1 MTLCGRKMIVA
12 ITGGIGAGKSV
23 VSHMLRAMGLP
34 VYDCDAAAR
43 RLMDESCEIKRCIAG
58 EISAS
63 AIAQDGSICRQE
75 LSSVVFADSEKL
87 SRLNAIVHGAVRED
101 LKMWISRMDLPLI
114 FVETAILYESG
125 FDSMVDEIWEVTAP
139 VEQRVHRVMVRS
151 GLTEPQV
158 RARIASQLAPSYPH
172 HRIIDNSDSTPLIP
186 QIINI
191 LNDYGFS
198 TTVTSS

>member
-1 MTLCGRKMIVA
+1 
-12 ITGGIGAGKSV
+12 
-23 VSHMLRAMGLP
+23 
-34 VYDCDAAAR
+34 
-43 RLMDESCEIKRCIAG
+43 
-58 EISAS
+58 
-63 AIAQDGSICRQE
+63 
-75 LSSVVFADSEKL
+75 
-87 SRLNAIVHGAVRED
+87 
-101 LKMWISRMDLPLI
+101 MDLPLI

>member
-1 MTLCGRKMIVA
+1 MTLCDRKMIVA

-23 VSHMLRAMGLP
+23 VSHMLRAMGMP

-43 RLMDESCEIKRCIAG
+43 RLMDESCEIKRRIAG

-75 LSSVVFADSEKL
+75 LS
-87 SRLNAIVHGAVRED
+87 RLNAIVHGAVRVD
-101 LKMWISRMDLPLI
+101 LKMWMSRMDLPLI

>member
-1 MTLCGRKMIVA
+1 M
-12 ITGGIGAGKSV
+12 
-23 VSHMLRAMGLP
+23 
-34 VYDCDAAAR
+34 
-43 RLMDESCEIKRCIAG
+43 
-58 EISAS
+58 
-63 AIAQDGSICRQE
+63 
-75 LSSVVFADSEKL
+75 
-87 SRLNAIVHGAVRED
+87 
-101 LKMWISRMDLPLI
+101 
-114 FVETAILYESG
+114 
-125 FDSMVDEIWEVTAP
+125 EVTAP